1 MSTIEVIMKCTKDKI
16 LINKRSVVRLI
27 TTIRVQPCAS
37 SLVPQISKNEWL
49 QIQCKMWSHI
59 SQNKHRCV
67 RLCQLIA
74 FLRLHRIFAILNFF
88 AFLSSY
94 FFMDSYIFL
103 YIERSK
109 CTIIYIIIY
118 NNIYINNIIILI
130 YKYKIFVGDIT
141 LFSCC
146 PTLPH
151 FPLRYKGK
159 MNSYTR
165 PFHSGSNGCFGLN
178 KRELYL
184 SSTNIYI
191 FYKLYFNNLIDKRR
205 FYICQL

>member
-1 MSTIEVIMKCTKDKI
+1 MDTIEVIMKCTKDKI

-27 TTIRVQPCAS
+27 TIIRVQSCAS
-37 SLVPQISKNEWL
+37 SLSPIDSKIEWL

-59 SQNKHRCV
+59 FQNNPRGV

-118 NNIYINNIIILI
+118 NNIYNNNIIILI
-130 YKYKIFVGDIT
+130 YKYKIFEVDIT
-141 LFSCC
+141 LSSCC

-159 MNSYTR
+159 MNSQAR

-178 KRELYL
+178 KRRVSL
-184 SSTNIYI
+184 SSINI
-191 FYKLYFNNLIDKRR
+191 LYFNNLIDKRR

>member
-1 MSTIEVIMKCTKDKI
+1 MEVIMKRTNEIIDYKGDCRHARKTVATYK
-16 LINKRSVVRLI
+16 VVVY
-27 TTIRVQPCAS
+27 IR
-37 SLVPQISKNEWL
+37 KT
-49 QIQCKMWSHI
+49 SHI
-59 SQNKHRCV
+59 IISPIIIKTNSRCV
-67 RLCQLIA
+67 SLCQLIA

-88 AFLSSY
+88 TFLSSY

-118 NNIYINNIIILI
+118 NNIYNNIIIILI
-130 YKYKIFVGDIT
+130 YKYKIFEDDIT
-141 LFSCC
+141 LSSCC

-178 KRELYL
+178 KRRVSL

-191 FYKLYFNNLIDKRR
+191 FYKLYF
-205 FYICQL
+205 